1 MSELPGAEAL
11 VRMLELHGVRHIFGL
26 CGDTSLPLYDALYRL
41 DHALAAALEA
51 GGPTLVDVVTQPLHE
66 ARAPVSEWVA

>member
-11 VRMLELHGVRHIFGL
+11 VRMLERHGVRHIFGL

-41 DHALAAALEA
+41 DHALEA

-66 ARAPVSEWVA
+66 ARAPVSRWVA